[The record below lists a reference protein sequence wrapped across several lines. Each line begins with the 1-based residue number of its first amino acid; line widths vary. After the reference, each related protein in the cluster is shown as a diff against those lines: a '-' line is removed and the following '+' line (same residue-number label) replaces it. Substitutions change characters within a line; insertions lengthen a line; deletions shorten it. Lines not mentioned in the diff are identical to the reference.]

1 MPLIK
6 CSECKALISTKAQA
20 CPQCGAPLLAP
31 PVNLKTLDTLIIV
44 PGHAIYVGSEPA
56 HAKST
61 AHWRGTFPGYQD
73 NDEVE
78 LYWDHIRTGVLVAA
92 RRKEKNDTKEL
103 TSLLVFSGG
112 ETRPKAGPYAEAQ
125 SYWFL
130 AYQNNWFGHPEIEEV
145 ATTEEFARD
154 SFENLLFSIH
164 RFHQLVHSLPDF
176 IIVCGFSFKARRYQF
191 HWETISSDPANHC
204 INLEGL
210 RSKFTYIEVNDPP
223 PYLLKGPGGSEEGEA
238 ETYELFRK
246 DPLAERSP
254 LVDKER
260 ERDRFLRHHPYPVPR
275 P

>member
-1 MPLIK
+1 MRLIK
-6 CSECKALISTKAQA
+6 CPECDASVSVKAKG
-20 CPQCGAPLLAP
+20 CPHCGAPLVVP
-31 PVNLKTLDTLIIV
+31 PVALESLDTLIMV
-44 PGHAIYVGSEPA
+44 PGHAIYVGTDPT
-56 HAKST
+56 HARSI

-73 NDEVE
+73 NDEAE
-78 LYWDHIRTGVLVAA
+78 LYWDHIRTGVLVGA
-92 RRKEKNDTKEL
+92 RRKEKGGVKEL

-130 AYQNNWFGHPEIEEV
+130 AYQNNWFGYPEIESV

-164 RFHQLVHSLPDF
+164 RFHQLVHSLPRF
-176 IIVCGFSFKARRYQF
+176 VIVCGFSFKARRYHF
-191 HWETISSDPANHC
+191 HWETISENPADPR
-204 INLEGL
+204 IKLEGL
-210 RSKFTYIEVNDPP
+210 KSEFYYIGVNDPP
-223 PYLLKGPGGSEEGEA
+223 AYLLKGPGGSEEGEA
-238 ETYELFRK
+238 ETYKLFQN

-275 P
+275 T